1 MASASTKSLPIH
13 IVEDHNEALEHIY
26 RAIGSKKLP
35 YTGICLLHL
44 DAHPDLLSPDLPAD
58 LVYEKE
64 TLYETIS
71 ISDWI
76 LPAVYAGHFNSIVWL
91 KPPWSMQMTD
101 GCYQLTV
108 GRHRENGM
116 IRSMIGMLLAVL
128 ILITTTQNIIVYY
141 IVELYGVMSVYL
153 FNQH

>member
-1 MASASTKSLPIH
+1 MASASTKSIPIH

-35 YTGICLLHL
+35 YAGTCLLHL

-64 TLYETIS
+64 TLFETIS

-76 LPAVYAGHFNSIVWL
+76 LPAVYAGHFSSIVWL
-91 KPPWSMQMTD
+91 KPPWSIQMMD

-108 GRHRENGM
+108 GRHHENEK
-116 IRSMIGMLLAVL
+116 IRLL
-128 ILITTTQNIIVYY
+128 IVYWNA
-141 IVELYGVMSVYL
+141 S
-153 FNQH
+153 HPD